1 MALNLDEFKA
11 NVLNT
16 RGGLARTNK
25 FFVEIF
31 DFNQNLFDISIP
43 TVEDV
48 RDSNQSISPNNFNSI
63 LFGTNRDVDEKN
75 RRRDDSVNISRDL
88 KFYCSSTN
96 LPGKNINTIDNR
108 RLGYGDI
115 QKMPISRTYDN
126 FTASFFCD
134 NQYGVMKFF
143 HNWLNLIVDNSVEV
157 GDFNPVAGS
166 ILDNIRRPEKAH
178 REITYK
184 EDYQTRIRLT
194 TFNER
199 GEQTHR
205 YTLHEAFPVQI
216 GSVDVGWEENDTL
229 LQLPIEFTY
238 RYFDTETL

>member
-31 DFNQNLFDISIP
+31 DFNQNLFD
-43 TVEDV
+43 TNRAAAARGV
-48 RDSNQSISPNNFNSI
+48 RDLQII
-63 LFGTNRDVDEKN
+63 LTV
-75 RRRDDSVNISRDL
+75 DDSVNISRDL